1 MLTFV
6 MCCLLSKSTCL
17 SREICYYLRCLT
29 FTTALLPHHQHRYL
43 PVFPRGHDPPPIP
56 PEPPSF
62 PRGGG
67 AATTTTLTGKT
78 DGPIPHQPRRVT
90 WSISMGEAAI
100 YEVETA
106 ISAATTCTTAKP
118 LPAGAIHTIFQIRM
132 VFSGRVAWPG
142 PPAGPGPAKIL

>member
-6 MCCLLSKSTCL
+6 MCCLFCNIVL
-17 SREICYYLRCLT
+17 
-29 FTTALLPHHQHRYL
+29 
-43 PVFPRGHDPPPIP
+43 
-56 PEPPSF
+56 PEPRNLLLFAVFNIHHRPTTTPPAPLPSSF
-62 PRGGG
+62 SQGARPPTHTSRTSQFSSGGG

-142 PPAGPGPAKIL
+142 LPAGPGPAKIL